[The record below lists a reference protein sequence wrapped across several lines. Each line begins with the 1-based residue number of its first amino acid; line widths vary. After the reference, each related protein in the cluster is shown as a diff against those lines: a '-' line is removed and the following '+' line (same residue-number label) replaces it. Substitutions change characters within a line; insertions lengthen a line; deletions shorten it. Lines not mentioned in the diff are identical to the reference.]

1 MLHIQ
6 LSLPKPSTKYL
17 RKITLKE
24 PEMKKILCITG
35 TRADFGKMKP
45 LLNYLE
51 RSPLFE
57 LHLLVTGMH
66 MLKTY
71 GSTHHEVRREGYR
84 NCYLVSNQSQGE
96 AMNAVLGN
104 TITLLSRL
112 VDEIEPDLILVH
124 GDRIEALAGTV
135 VGALGNCLVCHIEG
149 GELSG
154 TIDDSIR
161 HAVSKMAHIHL
172 VANEDAKT
180 RLLQMGEQA
189 QHIHIIG
196 SPDLDVMLSGSLPDL
211 AEVKRYYGIDF
222 DDYLISMFHPVTTE
236 VNEMPQYARQYFQA
250 LLQSGENVVA
260 LYPNND
266 LGNDCIIRELQSIQ
280 NSGNRKFKIY
290 PSIRFEYFLTLLKH
304 AKMMTGNSS
313 AGIREAPL
321 YGIPSVDVGT
331 RQSNRHAGESI
342 IHCGYGTEA
351 VLNAMAQAQKTAAFR
366 LPDNTFAARQGE
378 SAALFAQLL
387 QSETFWQTP
396 IQKTFCD
403 LRL

>member
-1 MLHIQ
+1 MV
-6 LSLPKPSTKYL
+6 S
-17 RKITLKE
+17 
-24 PEMKKILCITG
+24 EMKKILCITG

-51 RSPLFE
+51 QSPLFD

-84 NCYLVSNQSQGE
+84 HCYLVSNQSQGE

-135 VGALGNCLVCHIEG
+135 VGALSNCLVCHIEG

-161 HAVSKMAHIHL
+161 HAISKMAHLHL
-172 VANEDAKT
+172 VANESAQQ
-180 RLLQMGEQA
+180 RLIQMGEQKN
-189 QHIHIIG
+189 HIYIIG
-196 SPDLDVMLSGSLPDL
+196 SPDLDVMMSPHLPSLE
-211 AEVKRYYGIDF
+211 EVKSYYQIDF
-222 DDYLISMFHPVTTE
+222 EDYTIAMFHPVTTE
-236 VNEMPQYARQYFQA
+236 VDTMPQYAQHYFQA
-250 LLQSGENVVA
+250 LKESGENIIA

-266 LGNDCIIRELQSIQ
+266 LGNDCIIRELRALQDAHHP
-280 NSGNRKFKIY
+280 KFKIF

-304 AKMMTGNSS
+304 AKMMIGNSS
-313 AGIREAPL
+313 AGVREAPF
-321 YGIPSVDVGT
+321 YGVPSIDIGT
-331 RQSNRHAGESI
+331 RQHNRHHAPSI
-342 IHCGYGTEA
+342 IHSEYDYVSILAAIE
-351 VLNAMAQAQKTAAFR
+351 LIRNAPRRIVADA
-366 LPDNTFAARQGE
+366 TFAAQGE
-378 SAALFAQLL
+378 STAHFARLL
-387 QSETFWQTP
+387 ESENFWKTP

-403 LRL
+403 LNL